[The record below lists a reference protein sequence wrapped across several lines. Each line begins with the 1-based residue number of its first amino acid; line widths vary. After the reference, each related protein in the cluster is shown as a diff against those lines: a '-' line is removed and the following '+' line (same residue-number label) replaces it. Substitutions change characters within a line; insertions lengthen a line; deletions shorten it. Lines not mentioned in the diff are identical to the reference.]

1 MDEEI
6 ENQKYQIRKDSS
18 SEKSKEFPSPEL
30 VNQIHL
36 TNVELRRIQLE
47 KQLKITPFQ
56 SGLRSSLTA
65 RNINRLPPPNN
76 NLKKKHP
83 QQTLLPMM
91 MMTMFVCFFGGRDFN
106 YFFIKF
112 KAFFS

>member
-1 MDEEI
+1 MDEDT

-18 SEKSKEFPSPEL
+18 SEKSK
-30 VNQIHL
+30 
-36 TNVELRRIQLE
+36 VELRRIQLE

-83 QQTLLPMM
+83 PTNTPSYDDDDD
-91 MMTMFVCFFGGRDFN
+91 VCLFFWRERF
-106 YFFIKF
+106 
-112 KAFFS
+112 

>member
-83 QQTLLPMM
+83 PTNTPSYDDDDD
-91 MMTMFVCFFGGRDFN
+91 VCLFFWRERF
-106 YFFIKF
+106 
-112 KAFFS
+112 